1 MSHRTNIT
9 ILNLSLRFTGN
20 NQQGFIVIDTNVMNI
35 TNIEVDNDTTIYTIS
50 SVSESGVT
58 FDEKTKLLH
67 LSYSESMIVDVVS
80 SNIIYKEIN

>member
-1 MSHRTNIT
+1 
-9 ILNLSLRFTGN
+9 
-20 NQQGFIVIDTNVMNI
+20 MNI
-35 TNIEVDNDTTIYTIS
+35 TNIEIDDDTTIYTIS

-80 SNIIYKEIN
+80 SSVIYKGIN